1 MRIFLH
7 IHLQLPIQTDALQQ
21 ALSYKRKMISG
32 DMCTVILDSAS
43 AKGQCDSLARSLYS
57 LLFTYIV
64 EAMNKQMC
72 RRQEDQVS
80 FIGILDMPGFDSH
93 SPTGFENFCTNF
105 CNEAL
110 QGFVHQKLFSE
121 DSQTMAAD
129 DLQVIEPLLN
139 ERNQATVDLLCGLDT
154 LTDASPRGLVR
165 FLHDSTL
172 KASKQSSD
180 AESSSMLPGLNRTF
194 QSNTSFISGSTYA
207 SSFGIRHYAGDVH
220 YNLETFFVKN
230 QDILS
235 PDFISLFQSSS
246 SPFMVQILESNPA
259 LVMESHPRSKET
271 IVKAQL
277 STIPLRQPSMRR
289 GKQTQVQ
296 ARRKGKNNITVSTVI
311 KQLHS
316 TLRDICTSLDGSQL
330 YQIIH
335 LRPNNRMTEG
345 LLECDPVLIRSQIES
360 YQLGAVIQSKLHA
373 EYCVSYD
380 HAGFLQRYK
389 VLFERRGVTFDRSGS
404 NMDQCKAA
412 IQALGWESPKD
423 GAIGREYV
431 WISFAAFKSLEDGCM
446 DIEKVEGRGLAFEA
460 DADEQREFSNFIL
473 PGAIP
478 QQPAPA
484 AMAIDTQS
492 PYRPR
497 AESDASANSDSYP
510 TAESAGFL
518 SGNQNQI
525 KFQHHVQEPESPV
538 SENRTIGTPGT
549 ESDRYV

>member
-1 MRIFLH
+1 
-7 IHLQLPIQTDALQQ
+7 
-21 ALSYKRKMISG
+21 MISG

-57 LLFTYIV
+57 LLFTYMV

-72 RRQEDQVS
+72 RRQEEQVS
-80 FIGILDMPGFDSH
+80 FIGILDMPGFDDH
-93 SPTGFENFCTNF
+93 SPTGFENFCINF

-110 QGFVHQKLFSE
+110 QGFVHQKLFNE
-121 DSQTMAAD
+121 DTQTMAAD
-129 DLQVIEPLLN
+129 GLQVVEPLLN
-139 ERNQATVDLLCGLDT
+139 ERNQASVDLLCGLDT

-172 KASKQSSD
+172 KASKQSGD
-180 AESSSMLPGLNRTF
+180 AESSSMLPGMNRAF
-194 QSNTSFISGSTYA
+194 QPNTSFISGSTYA

-220 YNLETFFVKN
+220 YNLENFFVKN

-235 PDFISLFQSSS
+235 PDFISLFQSSN
-246 SPFMVQILESNPA
+246 SPFMVQLLESNPA

-289 GKQTQVQ
+289 GKQSQAQ
-296 ARRKGKNNITVSTVI
+296 ARRKGKTTPNAVSTVI

-335 LRPNNRMTEG
+335 LRPNNRMADG

-360 YQLGAVIQSKLHA
+360 FQLGALIHSKLRA
-373 EYCVSYD
+373 EYCVSFD
-380 HAGFLQRYK
+380 HASFLQRYK
-389 VLFERRGVTFDRSGS
+389 VLFERRGLAFDRSGS
-404 NMDQCKAA
+404 DMDQCKAVA
-412 IQALGWESPKD
+412 QALGWESPRD

-431 WISFAAFKSLEDGCM
+431 WISFAAWKSLEDGCM
-446 DIEKVEGRGLAFEA
+446 DIERVEGKGPAFEA
-460 DADEQREFSNFIL
+460 DVDEQREYSNFIS
-473 PGAIP
+473 PSSVP

-484 AMAIDTQS
+484 AMAINDQN
-492 PYRPR
+492 PYRTR
-497 AESDASANSDSYP
+497 AESDASADSYP

-518 SGNQNQI
+518 AGNQV
-525 KFQHHVQEPESPV
+525 KFQHRLQEPESPV
-538 SENRTIGTPGT
+538 SENRTIGTTGT
-549 ESDRYV
+549 ESDRYIIAAIFYLFPSVAYATSIN